1 MPDRHDKRDRSDR
14 RDRSERKDKS
24 DKREKHH
31 SHECRESNR
40 HDDQQDANNHTDVDQ
55 YEYQGLVV
63 RNSHTVQVTQTEVQ
77 GLLLIQAA
85 LQAAVEASIIVL
97 GNNSKNDI
105 QQLQKIA
112 QSLDINQVQKQ
123 SVYIE
128 DSGEITVA
136 QTEIQVD
143 AVVQAAIN
151 LLAKLLVKVW

>member
-1 MPDRHDKRDRSDR
+1 MPNRHGKRHRADRRDRSDR
-14 RDRSERKDKS
+14 RDKS
-24 DKREKHH
+24 D
-31 SHECRESNR
+31 SHKSRESNR
-40 HDDQQDANNHTDVDQ
+40 YDDQQEANNHTDVDQ

-85 LQAAVEASIIVL
+85 LQAAVEAAIIVL
-97 GNNSKNDI
+97 GNNSQNDI